1 MLSVPGSAQDFDER
15 AAGSVVAPTEARRL
29 VDEVLVS
36 FIDIPDA
43 VSAQIEAAL
52 VRAAI
57 NESDEGVAIFDLSGT
72 EPVIRFANDRYAA
85 MYGESTDAVAGSPSG
100 AFPSLV
106 GPAERL
112 LVLAE
117 IAKLEQGAV
126 LRLHKTITR
135 SDGSTLPIDTEIQP
149 LRTDHDLI
157 LVRWSDASGRLAAE
171 SAKSDARE
179 SIALS
184 EERERVARDLHDTVI
199 QQLFA
204 TGLSLVSSASRTT
217 DLELAAR
224 LNAAVDEIDGAIR
237 QLRTA
242 IFASSGARAAN
253 DQRSARHALTA
264 IADDAGRMFVQR
276 PNITIDPRVDE
287 SRWRPVHLD
296 LEAVLRECLTNVAR
310 HANAD
315 AVSITLTCTD
325 DSLEL
330 CVHDNG
336 SGVAAGAT
344 TGGNGSGNLAVRA
357 EHHGGTFRLDPREPN
372 GTTAT
377 WSVPVPPFNDLGSS

>member
-1 MLSVPGSAQDFDER
+1 MLIATDPPQDLVAPAAR
-15 AAGSVVAPTEARRL
+15 VGGMAPPAGSRRL
-29 VDEVLVS
+29 VDEVLIS
-36 FIDIPDA
+36 FSDIPEV

-57 NESDEGVAIFDLSGT
+57 NESDEGVAIFDLSEA

-85 MYGESTDAVAGSPSG
+85 MYGESNDAAGGSPSG

-112 LVLAE
+112 FVLAE

-149 LRTDHDLI
+149 LRTDNDLI
-157 LVRWSDASGRLAAE
+157 LVRWRDASGRLAAE
-171 SAKSDARE
+171 SVKSDARE
-179 SIALS
+179 SITLS
-184 EERERVARDLHDTVI
+184 DERERVARDLHDTVI

-204 TGLSLVSSASRTT
+204 TGLALASSASRTT
-217 DLELAAR
+217 DLDLADR
-224 LNAAVDEIDGAIR
+224 LNRAVDEIDGAIR

-242 IFASSGARAAN
+242 IFASGGGRAA
-253 DQRSARHALTA
+253 DDRRSARHALTA
-264 IADDAGRMFVQR
+264 IADDAGRMFTQR
-276 PNITIDPRVDE
+276 PNITIDPSVDE
-287 SRWRPVHLD
+287 NRWRPVHLD

-325 DSLEL
+325 ARLEL
-330 CVHDNG
+330 CVHDDG
-336 SGVAAGAT
+336 IGVSADGA

-357 EHHGGTFRLDPREPN
+357 EQHGGTFRLDPGEPN

-377 WSVPVPPFNDLGSS
+377 WSIPVPV

>member
-1 MLSVPGSAQDFDER
+1 MHIVTDPDEDR
-15 AAGSVVAPTEARRL
+15 VAPAAILRVVPPVSARCL
-29 VDEVLVS
+29 VEDVLVS
-36 FIDIPDA
+36 FNDIPDV

-57 NESDEGVAIFDLSGT
+57 NESDEGVAIFDLSGP

-85 MYGESTDAVAGSPSG
+85 MYGESNDAATGSPSG

-135 SDGSTLPIDTEIQP
+135 ADGSTLPIDTEIQP

-157 LVRWSDASGRLAAE
+157 LVRWSEASGRLAAE

-179 SIALS
+179 LIALS

-204 TGLSLVSSASRTT
+204 TGLALVSSASRTT
-217 DLELAAR
+217 DVGLAGR
-224 LNAAVDEIDGAIR
+224 LNTAVDEIDGAIR
-237 QLRTA
+237 QLRMA
-242 IFASSGARAAN
+242 IFASSGGRAAN
-253 DQRSARHALTA
+253 DQRSACHALTA
-264 IADDAGRMFVQR
+264 IADDAGRMFMQR
-276 PNITIDPRVDE
+276 PVVVIDPRVDE
-287 SRWRPVHLD
+287 GRWSPAHLD

-310 HANAD
+310 HANAE

-325 DSLEL
+325 DALEL
-330 CVHDNG
+330 CVHDDG
-336 SGVAAGAT
+336 TGCSADGT
-344 TGGNGSGNLAVRA
+344 TGGNGSGNMAVRA
-357 EHHGGTFRLDPREPN
+357 KQHGGTFRLKPRNPT

-377 WSVPVPPFNDLGSS
+377 WSIPVPA